1 LLLSIAVI
9 AVFGVA
15 VFATGFVAKK
25 LDIFDAN
32 YGKAL
37 WAALLKNGIFWGA
50 AYLLSRY
57 IPMAPRELVLVL
69 AQATLIWIS
78 VLLVELVVGFTLVYI
93 ALAVGANLDQ
103 RFDLAI
109 VSGAPVATLANPRVA
124 RSSSSRSLL
133 RNPIPT
139 TYRRVLFN
147 VH

>member
-1 LLLSIAVI
+1 
-9 AVFGVA
+9 
-15 VFATGFVAKK
+15 
-25 LDIFDAN
+25 
-32 YGKAL
+32 
-37 WAALLKNGIFWGA
+37 
-50 AYLLSRY
+50 
-57 IPMAPRELVLVL
+57 MAPRELVLVLAGTVAPIIIYKLVFEATL

-147 VH
+147 VHAGNLACRHHNLRSLLDHHRIHSQAN